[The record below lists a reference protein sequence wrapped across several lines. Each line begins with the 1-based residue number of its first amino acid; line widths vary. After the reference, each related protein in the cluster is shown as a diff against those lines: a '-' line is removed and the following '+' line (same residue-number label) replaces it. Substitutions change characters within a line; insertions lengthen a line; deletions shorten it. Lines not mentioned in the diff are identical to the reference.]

1 MSELTCAHAYA
12 AVGVCAC
19 AEVLDDVPHR
29 VLLCE
34 SPGDQHVG
42 QVSCPLHAGISSVY
56 HPHAGLFH
64 VAQGV
69 KLRFY
74 ICMITTLQR
83 ELSPSLIC
91 PLLSWFV
98 VIFLPSRG
106 CHLPRLRS
114 KGCEIGR
121 LLRAT
126 GRQHSRLNP
135 DLPASSRFH
144 LSSGLG
150 RAGMHP
156 LL

>member
-1 MSELTCAHAYA
+1 MCAC
-12 AVGVCAC
+12 VRGCGCVCAR
-19 AEVLDDVPHR
+19 AEVLEDVPHR

-144 LSSGLG
+144 LSSGIG
-150 RAGMHP
+150 RAGIHP